1 MKNVLRKYFLQR
13 HSLSSPVAQTFLS
26 VNPHKAHQH
35 SQTRMS
41 VPLLLVMLLFIGT
54 SAHAQ
59 KLDSTPRTR
68 FGVWGQYA
76 YTTHYASF
84 KELPGVPSCCQNF
97 RDAIANNFAAGLL
110 YDIPLGNV
118 VGLSLRLGYVRLGGV
133 PSWSESLDST
143 VLFGNVNPDG
153 SPQTANVAHTIAA
166 NLGNI
171 GFEPF
176 LTIKPFTGLSKS
188 DDGLAIMLGG
198 HVGYAIQRSFAMEE
212 RILSPDRA
220 VFLDTQNKLRNQQ
233 SGEIPG
239 STPYSV
245 SVIAGLSWE
254 IPLNAKRTVYIT
266 PEVFYSYPITPIV
279 QGSAWANP
287 RDYWTVHQIRAGI
300 ALKFA
305 PERKVLDSSSSE
317 EQPPTPTA
325 QNQEPPS
332 QNITRPPERPTRTET
347 TKTEIVKTDR
357 DNGTM
362 KRGNEL
368 TANITA
374 VGVERDGRELPDVT
388 FRIEEF
394 LSVNLRPLLPYVF
407 FEQGSD
413 NIPERYER
421 LSTRDTS
428 AYNVNTLHNFEM
440 LETYHQA
447 LNIIGKRMR
456 LYPKAKLTLTGC
468 NDNITPAERTN
479 TALSYRRAKAV
490 RDYLSNVWGID
501 STRLPIQ
508 TRNLPQMA
516 TVSNTGLY
524 TAEVQQENRRV
535 ECASDTWEI
544 LEPVKTMDT
553 VRTVSPPII
562 RFRPRVTLP
571 QGEVK
576 DWTISVSQSGQLLK
590 EFRGTGSLPK
600 MLDWNIAESQ
610 GNIPRAPTPLDF
622 TLSLTDTEGNR
633 LQHNGSAPVEQ
644 ITIQRKRRERIK
656 DKEID
661 RYSLILFD
669 FDKASLTQA
678 QNRIASYIKTQIAP
692 QATVR
697 ISGYT
702 DYTNPLDYSMRLS
715 KSRARET
722 ASALDLAKRA
732 EVRGLGKTVL
742 LYDTDLP
749 EGRFYCRTVTIIVET
764 PVQE

>member
-1 MKNVLRKYFLQR
+1 MKNLMQKYFPQR
-13 HSLSSPVAQTFLS
+13 HSLSFPVAQTFLS
-26 VNPHKAHQH
+26 VNSHTMHQH

-41 VPLLLVMLLFIGT
+41 VLLLLLLVFVNIPV
-54 SAHAQ
+54 HAQ

-76 YTTHYASF
+76 YTTHYANF
-84 KELPGVPSCCQNF
+84 KELPGVPSCCENF
-97 RDAIANNFAAGLL
+97 RDAIAHNFAAGLL
-110 YDIPLGNV
+110 YDVPFGNV
-118 VGLSLRLGYVRLGGV
+118 VGMSLRLGYVRLAGV
-133 PSWSESLDST
+133 PSWEERKATTSL
-143 VLFGNVNPDG
+143 VYGNATPTRDAEPALG
-153 SPQTANVAHTIAA
+153 TISHTISA

-171 GFEPF
+171 ALEPM
-176 LTIKPFTGLSKS
+176 LTIKPFTGLSKT
-188 DDGLAIMLGG
+188 DDGLTIMLGG
-198 HVGYAIQRSFAMEE
+198 HLGYAIQRSFAMEE
-212 RILSPDRA
+212 RIVAPDSL
-220 VFLDTQNKLRNQQ
+220 VFVDTGNRLRNQQ

-239 STPYSV
+239 STPYSI
-245 SVIAGLSWE
+245 SVMAGLSWE

-279 QGSAWANP
+279 QSSAWANSSN
-287 RDYWTVHQIRAGI
+287 YWNVHQIRAGI

-317 EQPPTPTA
+317 PTPPQTA
-325 QNQEPPS
+325 QNQEPPP
-332 QNITRPPERPTRTET
+332 QNITRPSDKPVRP
-347 TKTEIVKTDR
+347 EIVKTDR

-368 TANITA
+368 TASITA

-394 LSVNLRPLLPYVF
+394 LSVNLRPLLPYIF

-468 NDNITPAERTN
+468 NDNTTPTERTN

-535 ECASDTWEI
+535 EFASDTWEI

-562 RFRPRVTLP
+562 RFRPRVVLP
-571 QGEVK
+571 QGDVK
-576 DWTISVSQSGQLLK
+576 EWTISVAQSGQVLK

-600 MLDWNIAESQ
+600 VLDWNIAESQ
-610 GNIPRAPTPLDF
+610 ANIPRAPTPLEF

-669 FDKASLTQA
+669 FDKANLTQT
-678 QNRIASYIKTQIAP
+678 QNRIANYIKGQIGQ

-702 DYTNPLDYSMRLS
+702 DYTNPLDYSLRLS

-742 LYDTDLP
+742 LYDTDIP